1 MDNPSLWS
9 EKCRDYAKR
18 AMVGFKLQSVRI
30 RENVTSTYQHE
41 LVNNTIV
48 ARLGGG
54 PGEPGWLDCYPWGFE
69 EAALVEAFHH
79 KPYRRFAILSST
91 LNSLRNSFN

>member
-1 MDNPSLWS
+1 MDGMGLDLW
-9 EKCRDYAKR
+9 
-18 AMVGFKLQSVRI
+18 VGGGIEHLTVLI

-79 KPYRRFAILSST
+79 KPYRRFSILSST